1 MHPARRRSTSDQR
14 RTNLKL
20 EYLKRALPVLAIS
33 VLTAACGGG
42 EPSAQDADR
51 EVNVS
56 MTDNAFDP
64 NTIAVKAGETIT
76 FKFTNKGALP
86 HDAYIGDAEAQ
97 EEHGHS
103 MDSGDMEGHN
113 MEDGDS
119 LLLEPGKSG
128 ELTHTF
134 EEAGEILIG
143 CHQPGHYEA
152 GMKSTVTVT

>member
-1 MHPARRRSTSDQR
+1 MK
-14 RTNLKL
+14 LK
-20 EYLKRALPVLAIS
+20 KIVAI
-33 VLTAACGGG
+33 VAAVTAAMFTAACGNEGG
-42 EPSAQDADR
+42 SAKDADR
-51 EVNVS
+51 VVEVS
-56 MTDNAFDP
+56 MKDNAFDP
-64 NTIAVKAGETIT
+64 NSLSVEAGEKVT
-76 FKFTNKGALP
+76 FRFTNDGAVA

-97 EEHGHS
+97 EEHGES

-113 MEDGDS
+113 MHDGDA

-152 GMKSTVTVT
+152 GMKSTITVS